1 MTALGFRPP
10 SLTHPAFPSLIT
22 IHTTKRQHIKTGS
35 DLVDQGCC
43 IWIIR
48 AFRGKQEKKKKDHTG
63 RQRRELLHNHLPPRH
78 VALQTDRHSFSR
90 AQARQMNQSIK
101 KILMK
106 LNHGG
111 SC

>member
-48 AFRGKQEKKKKDHTG
+48 AFRGKQEKKKKKRPHRETA
-63 RQRRELLHNHLPPRH
+63 QRASPQPS
-78 VALQTDRHSFSR
+78 ATTSR
-90 AQARQMNQSIK
+90 
-101 KILMK
+101 
-106 LNHGG
+106 G
-111 SC
+111 SAN